1 MNIEQLF
8 VILEFAVLI
17 VIIIALYKIE
27 SKIDCNCIEN
37 NYKKGLKEWFIF
49 VIVFKLISN
58 LILFIYIIYS
68 KSGLPWNPIFLFVLL
83 NIPISIINII
93 MFVRLFLYLRFLKE
107 SCKCAFDNKE
117 KFIYYYLIVYF
128 SFILFGIVISIISLL
143 AFSFLIYNNKS
154 FSIFFNR
161 NGKKN

>member
-1 MNIEQLF
+1 MNSLQLF
-8 VILEFAVLI
+8 TILEFAVLI

-49 VIVFKLISN
+49 IIVFKFIFN
-58 LILFIYIIYS
+58 LLFFIIFIYG
-68 KSGLPWNPIFLFVLL
+68 KNELPWNFLLFYMFFT
-83 NIPISIINII
+83 IPLGIINII

-128 SFILFGIVISIISLL
+128 SFILFGIVINIIALI
-143 AFSFLIYNNKS
+143 AFGFLIYNNKS

-161 NGKKN
+161 NGKRN